1 MPRETAVRQPLCAD
15 VDGCSLHAAVRVEAN
30 DRKRLEELCR
40 YTTWPALSDVSVQL
54 NAAERVEL
62 KLKTPWRDGT
72 THLEMIPLEI
82 MQRLATLLPRPRL
95 RLIGSLADWIAA
107 CRQRRLLAGT
117 SQSGV
122 QVGRRKPVIQGG
134 PVRKILSGSPGSGYG
149 RQRQFV
155 AFGCSRSA
163 RILRR
168 PMVATRERPL
178 SPMLAFSAA

>member
-72 THLEMIPLEI
+72 THLEMSPLEI

-95 RLIGSLADWIAA
+95 RLTGSLADWIAA
-107 CRQRRLLAGT
+107 
-117 SQSGV
+117 
-122 QVGRRKPVIQGG
+122 
-134 PVRKILSGSPGSGYG
+134 
-149 RQRQFV
+149 
-155 AFGCSRSA
+155 
-163 RILRR
+163 
-168 PMVATRERPL
+168 
-178 SPMLAFSAA
+178 